1 MIRVAATAAISR
13 TATTPTATPKGMAVL
28 LFSRGGCPSGGGYR
42 RHSSDHHT
50 PDRRPY
56 SGRFK
61 YLK

>member
-1 MIRVAATAAISR
+1 MAATAAISR
-13 TATTPTATPKGMAVL
+13 TTAPPTATPKGMAV
-28 LFSRGGCPSGGGYR
+28 FPYSGWCCPSGGGYR

-50 PDRRPY
+50 PDHRPY